1 MSNELDE
8 VHSRFKEQVNEV
20 ADLASKLERFLF
32 NPDSFQLI
40 TECGISDEEL
50 ERSVAAM
57 NRVVSEKGIVL
68 VKSEHL
74 ASKKGTGEMYRLMA
88 SIAESAGASD
98 LFVEALRKL
107 GRPFWHVGFLAEMV
121 IVYVVALQE
130 AFVRDYLRAIFRAQP
145 SLLRT
150 GRKLGLTFE
159 EACNFKSLDELR
171 EYLADSATEPV
182 SHGNIDDVA
191 SYFEKRLNLRL
202 QDFANW
208 QKVRE
213 ACYRRNLIVH
223 NKGNVNETYREKT
236 GYKGPAG
243 YLGDTDM
250 PYVAD
255 RAGSIV
261 GLIDFVHEK
270 VSNTILGGGVQI

>member
-8 VHSRFKEQVNEV
+8 VHSRFKEQVKEV
-20 ADLASKLERFLF
+20 ADLTSKLERFLL

-40 TECGISDEEL
+40 SKSGISEEEL

-57 NRVVSEKGIVL
+57 SRVMREKGIVI
-68 VKSEHL
+68 KSEYL
-74 ASKKGTGEMYRLMA
+74 ASKKGTGEMYRLLA
-88 SIAESAGASD
+88 SAAESAGASD
-98 LFVEALRKL
+98 GFVEAFRKL
-107 GRPFWHVGFLAEMV
+107 GRPFWHMGFLAEMV
-121 IVYVVALQE
+121 IVYLVALQE
-130 AFVRDYLRAIFRAQP
+130 AFVRDYLGAIFRTQP

-150 GRKLGLTFE
+150 GSKLGLTFE

-171 EYLADSATEPV
+171 EYLADSATEPL
-182 SHGNIDDVA
+182 SHGGIDDVA

-202 QDFANW
+202 QDFADW

-213 ACYRRNLIVH
+213 ASYRRNLIVH

-243 YLGDTDM
+243 YLENIDM

-255 RAGSIV
+255 RADSIV